1 MQPIKWYNLTKW
13 DRVKHGDEILTFH
26 RIDGSF
32 AQMRDSEWLT
42 RIGSY
47 DSYELGEDWI
57 YVPTT
62 DIE

>member
-13 DRVKHGDEILTFH
+13 DRVRHGDEIHTFNK
-26 RIDGSF
+26 IDGMY
-32 AQMRDSEWLT
+32 AQWHDENNKI

-57 YVPTT
+57 YNPV
-62 DIE
+62 IEK